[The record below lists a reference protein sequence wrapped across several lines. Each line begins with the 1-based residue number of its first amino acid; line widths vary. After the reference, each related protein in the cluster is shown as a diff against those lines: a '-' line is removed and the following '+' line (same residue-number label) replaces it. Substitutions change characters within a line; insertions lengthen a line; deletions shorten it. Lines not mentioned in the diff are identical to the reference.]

1 MFDNQISKHATS
13 FTCGRGVSSGSK
25 SCIVRMLYTDS
36 CDSPGRL
43 LVVSCD
49 PVMRSMTLNKVVS
62 HPVTG
67 GLEQRGHLTRSSRPS
82 CDWLWA
88 SD

>member
-13 FTCGRGVSSGSK
+13 FTCGRGVSSRSQ

-49 PVMRSMTLNKVVS
+49 PVMQSMTLYKVIS
-62 HPVTG
+62 QPVTG
-67 GLEQRGHLTRSSRPS
+67 GLERFTPFSHQSLPKHGFLS
-82 CDWLWA
+82 
-88 SD
+88 